1 MKNHIAAAF
10 QNTVDFE
17 LNWDT
22 DILKALIKNYRILQ
36 SEIQAD
42 RSIHSE
48 RDLIIILLRHMSEG
62 SGSECLASSIFLF

>member
-22 DILKALIKNYRILQ
+22 DILKAPLKV
-36 SEIQAD
+36 
-42 RSIHSE
+42 
-48 RDLIIILLRHMSEG
+48 
-62 SGSECLASSIFLF
+62 